1 MQNKAIDLLSFERTR
16 RLLAPRGY
24 ESDNHFPLWS
34 LMLTVDDNGDCFGSI
49 IALMMMLV
57 IAIVSAFFFFFFE
70 SSAVAVCSDG
80 GLRTG
85 LQYTSHHHERQS
97 LVGRSVESIF
107 SPLCP
112 GMYFA
117 VILMAAGLSC
127 MSPVFSAAICGE
139 LLQLIS
145 TRLLFLND
153 VYQYQTL
160 KWTSAI

>member
-1 MQNKAIDLLSFERTR
+1 
-16 RLLAPRGY
+16 
-24 ESDNHFPLWS
+24 
-34 LMLTVDDNGDCFGSI
+34 MLTVDDNGDCFGSI
-49 IALMMMLV
+49 IALMMMLA
-57 IAIVSAFFFFFFE
+57 IAIVSAFLFLE

-107 SPLCP
+107 SLLCP

-153 VYQYQTL
+153 VYQYT
-160 KWTSAI
+160 